1 MARKNK
7 IVDIKK
13 VSNMDLWMEKSTPS
27 PKKQIRENMIRGY
40 QEMAEINLKLSEFC
54 FEAESEVEQFFEQIA
69 ECE

>member
-1 MARKNK
+1 MPQKGK

-13 VSNMDLWMEKSTPS
+13 VSNMDERMKKSIKNH
-27 PKKQIRENMIRGY
+27 KKQIRDDMIKGY

-54 FEAESEVEQFFEQIA
+54 FEAEREVEQFFEQIA